1 MIPQQGV
8 KDLIVLAAD
17 QSMKLAIGKLLTR
30 TDHIGVR
37 QISSEVYTHPE
48 RDPGVLRRSHE
59 YLRQY
64 SRQYG
69 HAIAICDREGSGR
82 SASRDVLEDR
92 MEQQLSANGWDDR
105 ASAIVIDPE
114 LEAWMWGD
122 WVALTRCAG
131 WRGDVHSLKEWL
143 RTQTLLKAG
152 EAKPQRP
159 KETLESVLRENG
171 MPWSSAIHKT
181 MAETADTTG
190 CIDGA
195 FLKLKLTLQRWFPR

>member
-17 QSMKLAIGKLLTR
+17 QSMKLAIGKLLAR

-37 QISSEVYTHPE
+37 QISAEVYTHPD

-64 SRQYG
+64 WRQYE

-82 SASRDVLEDR
+82 DSPRDELEGQIEER
-92 MEQQLSANGWDDR
+92 LRANGWDDR

-114 LEAWMWGD
+114 LETWMWGD
-122 WVALTRCAG
+122 WVALTRSAG
-131 WRGDVHSLKEWL
+131 WRGDGNSLKEWL
-143 RTQTLLKAG
+143 RTRTLLKVG

-159 KETLESVLRENG
+159 KETLESVLKENQ
-171 MPWSSAIHKT
+171 MPWSSAIHEK
-181 MAETADTTG
+181 MAATADTTG
-190 CIDGA
+190 CVDGA
-195 FLKLKLTLQRWFPR
+195 FLKLKSTLQRWFPK